1 VCGLDDMAYLDVLI
15 AEYTEEIHAERH
27 RGKLNLRKATVGKAS
42 FERQQ
47 LYSFAAICVGSS
59 VVSAIKLLL
68 TSYNMHPC
76 IAQAQ
81 PGIVICWHRK
91 VYGFDDMAYLDFLTA
106 EDAKQ
111 MHAKTA
117 EESQQWK
124 SCSRYFAISALNQST
139 LSYNMLPCIAKGHAG
154 IVLWV

>member
-1 VCGLDDMAYLDVLI
+1 
-15 AEYTEEIHAERH
+15 
-27 RGKLNLRKATVGKAS
+27 
-42 FERQQ
+42 
-47 LYSFAAICVGSS
+47 
-59 VVSAIKLLL
+59 
-68 TSYNMHPC
+68 
-76 IAQAQ
+76 
-81 PGIVICWHRK
+81 

-124 SCSRYFAISALNQST
+124 SCSCYFAISPLNQST
-139 LSYNMLPCIAKGHAG
+139 LSYNMLIAKGHAG